1 MEMLIHNHEI
11 PPQGRTLKYE
21 FFNQD
26 IHYVYFATRIV
37 YQGYGTITINVPDEQ
52 FHPGDTVKG
61 CVIGIGA
68 NSFTLCAEPTQA
80 GNQGMEFDFDV
91 F

>member
-1 MEMLIHNHEI
+1 MIATTMQSAHAMEMLIHNHEI

-26 IHYVYFATRIV
+26 IHYVYFATRTV

-52 FHPGDTVKG
+52 SIPEIRLKAV
-61 CVIGIGA
+61 
-68 NSFTLCAEPTQA
+68 
-80 GNQGMEFDFDV
+80 
-91 F
+91 